1 MKSFR
6 TTWLALFFLFAT
18 SAAALADPPMGTWVG
33 DHGSLTF
40 TLSPDG
46 NYVIP
51 GQNGSVGTWGWQQ
64 TGPTGGILTFTYTT
78 PTVGPSFTNRMY
90 FSIEFM
96 DAKTATLTDPT
107 SGNHDTIR
115 KQ

>member
-1 MKSFR
+1 MKTFR

-33 DHGSLTF
+33 DHGSLTI
-40 TLSPDG
+40 TVSPDG

-51 GQNGSVGTWGWQQ
+51 GNLPGSFGTWSWQQ
-64 TGPTGGILTFTYTT
+64 TGPTGGVLTLTYITR
-78 PTVGPSFTNRMY
+78 TVSGDFTNHMY
-90 FSIEFM
+90 FSFEFS
-96 DAKTATLTDPT
+96 DAKTATLTDP

>member
-6 TTWLALFFLFAT
+6 TTWLALFFLFAS
-18 SAAALADPPMGTWVG
+18 SAAALADPPMGTWVAE
-33 DHGSLTF
+33 HLTI

-51 GQNGSVGTWGWQQ
+51 DNSPGSVGTWSWQQ
-64 TGPTGGILTFTYTT
+64 TGPTGGVLTLTYITR
-78 PTVGPSFTNRMY
+78 TVGPDFTNHLY
-90 FSIEFM
+90 FSFEFS
-96 DAKTATLTDPT
+96 DANTATLTDPY
-107 SGNHDTIR
+107 GNRETIR

>member
-1 MKSFR
+1 
-6 TTWLALFFLFAT
+6 
-18 SAAALADPPMGTWVG
+18 MGTWVG

-64 TGPTGGILTFTYTT
+64 TGPTGGILTFTYITR
-78 PTVGPSFTNRMY
+78 TVSGDFTNHMY
-90 FSIEFM
+90 FSIEFS
-96 DAKTATLTDPT
+96 DANTATLTDPA
-107 SGNHDTIR
+107 SNNRDTIR